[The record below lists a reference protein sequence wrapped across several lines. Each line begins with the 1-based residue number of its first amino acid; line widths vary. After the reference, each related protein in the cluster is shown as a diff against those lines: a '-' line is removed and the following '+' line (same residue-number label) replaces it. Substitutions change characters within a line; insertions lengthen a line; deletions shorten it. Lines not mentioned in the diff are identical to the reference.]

1 MRRWVMHVDMDA
13 FYASVEQRDNPEYRG
28 RPVIVGGL
36 SSRGV
41 VATASYEARQF
52 GIHSAMSMVK
62 AHKLCPEGIFLRPR
76 IDVYRDISD
85 TIHTIMS
92 HYTPYIEPL
101 SLDEAFLDLTGLHTQ
116 YKGPYEVG
124 RAIKDEIFEATS
136 LIASVGIAPN
146 KYLAKLASDLRKPD
160 GLMIIPYGEEA
171 RTIASLPVKRLWGV
185 GKRTEDILKE
195 AGFYKIGQIATLPDE
210 RSLIPLLGSQAK
222 RIYLMAQGI
231 DDRPVEYDRMI
242 QSIGNEETYLD
253 DMVDG
258 EKIDREWY
266 YYAHKVAKRLREA
279 GLKGQTIS
287 IKIRFNDFKTL
298 TRQTSL
304 QIPTDSEETLYRVG
318 VMLYNKVKITKPIR
332 LLGLSVSGLIS
343 ADEQMSLF
351 EEPAHHEGLTKA
363 VDLLEKKFGEG
374 IVMKGALWERAHSK
388 YRKRDDEDGTF

>member
-41 VATASYEARQF
+41 VATASYEARAF
-52 GIHSAMSMVK
+52 GVHSAMSMVK
-62 AHKLCPEGIFLRPR
+62 AHALCPEGIFLRPR
-76 IDVYRDISD
+76 IDVYRKISEE
-85 TIHTIMS
+85 IHQIMS

-101 SLDEAFLDLTGLHTQ
+101 SLDEAFLDVTGLHTQ
-116 YKGPYEVG
+116 YKSPYELG
-124 RAIKDEIFEATS
+124 TAIKEEIFQATS
-136 LIASVGIAPN
+136 LVASVGIAPN

-160 GLMIIPYGEEA
+160 GLMIIPYGQETK
-171 RTIASLPVKRLWGV
+171 TIASLPVNRLWGV
-185 GKRTEDILKE
+185 GRRTEEILKE
-195 AGFYKIGQIATLPDE
+195 AGYSKIGHIAALSDE
-210 RSLIPLLGSQAK
+210 SKLIPLLGSQA
-222 RIYLMAQGI
+222 RRVYLMAKGI
-231 DDRPVEYDRMI
+231 DDRPVEYDRMV

-253 DMVDG
+253 DVVDA
-258 EKIDREWY
+258 EEIDREWY
-266 YYAHKVAKRLREA
+266 YYAHKVAKRLRQA
-279 GLKGQTIS
+279 GVKGQTVS

-332 LLGLSVSGLIS
+332 LLGLSVSGLVG
-343 ADEQMSLF
+343 AQEQMSLF
-351 EEPAHHEGLTKA
+351 EDVSNHEGLTKA

-374 IVMKGALWERAHSK
+374 IVMKGALWERAQSK
-388 YRKRDDEDGTF
+388 HRKRDDEDGTF

>member
-41 VATASYEARQF
+41 VATASYEAREL
-52 GIHSAMSMVK
+52 GVHSAMSMVK
-62 AHKLCPEGIFLRPR
+62 ARKLCPEGIFLRPR
-76 IDVYRDISD
+76 FEVYRQISD
-85 TIHTIMS
+85 EIHTIMS

-124 RAIKDEIFEATS
+124 RAIKDEIWEATS
-136 LIASVGIAPN
+136 LVASVGIAPN

-160 GLMIIPYGEEA
+160 GLVIIPYGEEA
-171 RTIASLPVKRLWGV
+171 RSIAQLPVKRLWGV
-185 GKRTEDILKE
+185 GKRTGEVLKAE
-195 AGFYKIGQIATLPDE
+195 GFYKIGQIAALPNE
-210 RSLIPLLGSQAK
+210 QALIPLLGSQAK
-222 RIYLMAQGI
+222 RIYLMALGI
-231 DDRPVEYDRMI
+231 DDRPVEYDRVI

-253 DMVDG
+253 DV
-258 EKIDREWY
+258 IDPEEINREWY

-279 GLKGQTIS
+279 GVKGQTVS

-304 QIPTDSEETLYRVG
+304 QIPTNSEETLYRVG

-332 LLGLSVSGLIS
+332 LLGLSVSGLVA
-343 ADEQMSLF
+343 ADEQIGLF
-351 EEPAHHEGLTKA
+351 EEPAHHEDLTKA

-374 IVMKGALWERAHSK
+374 IVIKGALWERAHGK
-388 YRKRDDEDGTF
+388 HRKRDDEDDTL